1 MLLKFYDSWLFED
14 EKQSVAELQLQGA
27 KRRKRKAVNGQPATA
42 TQRPE
47 GRIARLCGKKES
59 M

>member
-1 MLLKFYDSWLFED
+1 MTAGDLKTKSSQL
-14 EKQSVAELQLQGA
+14 SVAELQLQGA